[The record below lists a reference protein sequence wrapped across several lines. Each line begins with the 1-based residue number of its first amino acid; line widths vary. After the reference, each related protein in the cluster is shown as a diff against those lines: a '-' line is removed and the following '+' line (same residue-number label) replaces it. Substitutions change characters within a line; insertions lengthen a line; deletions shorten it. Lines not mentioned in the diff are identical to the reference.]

1 MTLKTDTLVS
11 CYNLLELII
20 CHMTSAPSLKLDE
33 NQVLQ
38 LHSAMEGAFNSVIF
52 FLREQ
57 SEQGDQVILYM
68 VGI

>member
-1 MTLKTDTLVS
+1 
-11 CYNLLELII
+11 
-20 CHMTSAPSLKLDE
+20 MTSAPSLKLDE

-68 VGI
+68 REQSEQGDQVILYMVGI